1 MLNKDELMLLKEH
14 IEGMKDHNY
23 DTDYICEF
31 IHIYNKLSEAR
42 TKNVERINTHHR
54 NNKELHSLNTMLSR
68 YRKQGRQDKVAEIE
82 ERIKQVKELRDMG
95 V

>member
-14 IEGMKDHNY
+14 IESMKDHNY

-31 IHIYNKLSEAR
+31 VHIYNKLENAR
-42 TKNVERINTHHR
+42 FKNAERINSHHR
-54 NNKELHSLNTMLSR
+54 NNKELHSLHTMLSR
-68 YRKQGRQDKVAEIE
+68 YRKQGKDDKVAEIE
-82 ERIKQVKELRDMG
+82 ERIKQVKELSVD